1 MNNKQLDLTK
11 KFKELDDNLKKLD
24 KQLLQQLKDC
34 IKSSKKHN
42 IAKEDCMN
50 IYLSIILGKFSEK
63 EIIVNSIKNNENVK
77 KLFNKLWEEN

>member
-1 MNNKQLDLTK
+1 MNNKQLDSTK
-11 KFKELDDNLKKLD
+11 KFEELDNNLKKLG

-34 IKSSKKHN
+34 IKSSKKQN
-42 IAKEDCMN
+42 ITKEDCMN
-50 IYLSIILGKFSEK
+50 IYLSIILGKFNEK

>member
-1 MNNKQLDLTK
+1 MNNKQLDSTK
-11 KFKELDDNLKKLD
+11 KFKELDNNLKKLD

-50 IYLSIILGKFSEK
+50 IYLYIILGKFNEK